1 MLPLVAERIDEFQ
14 PRDILTIIIAAK
26 NVQIDR
32 LEVKRELIS
41 LGLESIKKIV
51 AVPDF
56 MSNKELGL
64 IAHETIKAVKH
75 FVYKESQK
83 Q

>member
-1 MLPLVAERIDEFQ
+1 MLPLVAERIEEFQ

-26 NVQIDR
+26 NVQIER
-32 LEVKRELIS
+32 LEVKRGLIS

-51 AVPDF
+51 ALPDYK
-56 MSNKELGL
+56 SNKELGL
-64 IAHETIKAVKH
+64 VAYETIKAIKQ

-83 Q
+83 E

>member
-1 MLPLVAERIDEFQ
+1 MLPLVAERIEEFQ

-26 NVQIDR
+26 NVQIER
-32 LEVKRELIS
+32 LEVKRGLIS

-51 AVPDF
+51 ALPDYK
-56 MSNKELGL
+56 SSKELGL
-64 IAHETIKAVKH
+64 VAYETIKAIKQ

-83 Q
+83 E